1 MPRISLGGQSIS
13 PAEEYKLQNSQ
24 DEKEEFL
31 EKAKGRNQ
39 ETYLGKTRVR
49 PLGPYEI
56 KAGWDIPAV
65 LEQALNS
72 DLPGEIRALVRE
84 SVYDTATGKYLLI
97 PQGARL
103 VGSYSSRVSYGQNG
117 IQVIWDRIVFPDGSS
132 IVLDGMTG
140 QDAKGASG
148 LRDKVDNHYGRLFGM
163 GALGSLFAAAGQLT
177 VNRRSSVLSYPSA
190 QELAGQAAAQ
200 NMAQIGAE
208 ATRRNLYVQP
218 TIKIEIGYRFNVR
231 VNRDILFEDP
241 YRPYQR

>member
-1 MPRISLGGQSIS
+1 
-13 PAEEYKLQNSQ
+13 
-24 DEKEEFL
+24 
-31 EKAKGRNQ
+31 
-39 ETYLGKTRVR
+39 
-49 PLGPYEI
+49 
-56 KAGWDIPAV
+56 
-65 LEQALNS
+65 
-72 DLPGEIRALVRE
+72 
-84 SVYDTATGKYLLI
+84 
-97 PQGARL
+97 
-103 VGSYSSRVSYGQNG
+103 
-117 IQVIWDRIVFPDGSS
+117 
-132 IVLDGMTG
+132 MTG

-163 GALGSLFAAAGQLT
+163 GALSSLFAAAGQLT

-231 VNRDILFEDP
+231 VNRDILFEGP